1 MANSE
6 LRQDIVSGDWI
17 LMAPGRARR
26 PHAYKRKAAR
36 KKASKK
42 NCPFENPLKDH
53 ESILIYEGRNDWE
66 VVVIENKYPAVMH
79 KNICAVSGRQG
90 PYPKVSGVGHHDLII
105 TRDHHNNFAHLS
117 AIQANQVLE
126 AFRDRYLMLLSDK
139 CLAYIS
145 IFHNWGLE
153 AGATVYHPHYQML
166 AVPVVPPD
174 VEHSLKGSALYF
186 KKHRQCVHC
195 LMIDYER
202 KEKKR
207 IIYENKGAIVFA
219 PFVSREPFELRIF
232 PKKHSPYF
240 ENTLDIDLSYIADAL
255 QFALK
260 RIEKK
265 LDDAD
270 YNFFI
275 HTAPLKNK
283 KRYSHYHWHI
293 EVLPK
298 LNISAGFELSTGI
311 EINVVDPDFAA
322 NILKHKS

>member
-1 MANSE
+1 M
-6 LRQDIVSGDWI
+6 
-17 LMAPGRARR
+17 R
-26 PHAYKRKAAR
+26 PYL
-36 KKASKK
+36 KK
-42 NCPFENPLKDH
+42 
-53 ESILIYEGRNDWE
+53 
-66 VVVIENKYPAVMH
+66 
-79 KNICAVSGRQG
+79 
-90 PYPKVSGVGHHDLII
+90 
-105 TRDHHNNFAHLS
+105 
-117 AIQANQVLE
+117 
-126 AFRDRYLMLLSDK
+126 
-139 CLAYIS
+139 
-145 IFHNWGLE
+145 
-153 AGATVYHPHYQML
+153 
-166 AVPVVPPD
+166 
-174 VEHSLKGSALYF
+174 
-186 KKHRQCVHC
+186 
-195 LMIDYER
+195 
-202 KEKKR
+202 KKR